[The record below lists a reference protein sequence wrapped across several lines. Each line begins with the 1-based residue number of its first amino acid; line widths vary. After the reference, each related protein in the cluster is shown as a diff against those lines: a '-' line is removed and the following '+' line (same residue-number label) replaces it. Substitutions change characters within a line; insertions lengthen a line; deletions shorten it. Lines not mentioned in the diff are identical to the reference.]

1 MRTPMFL
8 LLSLTFFIPL
18 LLQSGAEA
26 STTGTLIKH
35 LSTLLKW
42 TMPSPKPPQTD
53 ENAVRFEKGYLVE
66 TVVERGNKLG
76 VEPYSI
82 RVSPEGELFAVD
94 SVNSNIVRITPPLS
108 QYSRARLV
116 AGSFQGYSGH
126 VDEKPADARFHHP
139 KGVTV
144 DDKGNVYVA
153 DTSNLAIRKIG
164 ETGVTT
170 LAGGKS
176 NVAGYADG
184 PSEDAKFSSDF
195 DVVYIGHSCSL
206 LVVDRGNAALREIPL
221 HQEDCRQQDGTNSST
236 DFIMVIVAVLVGYV
250 SGVLQHGFGHSS
262 STTKQVSQSEF
273 QEPPTVQTPTL
284 PVETL
289 EDPIAQWPS
298 PGRLVTELIQLA
310 FESVIDTFLQLIPQ
324 SLRCRQSKKGLTPI
338 KDNLIMPEDDP
349 IKETLIMPEDDP
361 IKETLIMPE
370 DNPIKDTLI
379 KPEDK
384 PELPFV
390 QRHRSPPLAETPYA
404 PNTSYSYTQQNL
416 QRSKLATSK
425 DPSLSGK
432 HRSSKQQESAESS
445 GSDNTTR
452 CSQLD
457 SKRQTDGTGPPHK
470 DKSGAVVFGNVGAAR
485 KPVEIKAVNHDDP
498 EFDRYN
504 STSNFGKDDRFHS

>member
-1 MRTPMFL
+1 MFL
-8 LLSLTFFIPL
+8 LLSVTFFSPLL

-26 STTGTLIKH
+26 STIGPLIKH
-35 LSTLLKW
+35 LSSLLKW

-126 VDEKPADARFHHP
+126 VDGKPADARFHHP

-176 NVAGYADG
+176 NVAGYVDG

-221 HQEDCRQQDGTNSST
+221 HREDCRQQDGTNSST

-250 SGVLQHGFGHSS
+250 SSVLQHGFGHSS
-262 STTKQVSQSEF
+262 STTVCKQVSESEF
-273 QEPPTVQTPTL
+273 QEPPAVQKPIL

-289 EDPIAQWPS
+289 EDPIARWPS
-298 PGRLVTELIQLA
+298 PGRLVADLLQLA
-310 FESVIDTFLQLIPQ
+310 FESVINTFLQFIPQ
-324 SLRCRQSKKGLTPI
+324 SLRSMISKKGLTPI
-338 KDNLIMPEDDP
+338 KDN
-349 IKETLIMPEDDP
+349 LIMPEDDP

-390 QRHRSPPLAETPYA
+390 QRQRSPPLDETPYA
-404 PNTSYSYTQQNL
+404 PNTSYGYTQQKL

-425 DPSLSGK
+425 DPSFSGK
-432 HRSSKQQESAESS
+432 HRSSKQQESAESP
-445 GSDNTTR
+445 GSDKTTR

-457 SKRQTDGTGPPHK
+457 SKRQTDWTGPPHK
-470 DKSGAVVFGNVGAAR
+470 DKSGAVVFSNVGAAR

-504 STSNFGKDDRFHS
+504 STSDFGKDDRFHS